1 MTAKDV
7 VAKYYEAFNQKDVK
21 SFLNLLADDVFH
33 DLNQGAR
40 QQGKAQFLKFM
51 EEMNSCYDE
60 RVENLVVLTGNDPS
74 RAAAE
79 FTIHGKYLKAQTGL
93 PPAHGQTYE
102 LPVGAFFE
110 IENGL
115 VKRITNY
122 YNLNDWIHQVRGNA

>member
-1 MTAKDV
+1 MATKEIV
-7 VAKYYEAFNQKDVK
+7 SQYYEAFNQKDLNT
-21 SFLNLLADDVFH
+21 FLGLLAEDVVH

-40 QQGKAQFLKFM
+40 QTGKTQFLKFM

-60 RVENLVVLTGNDPS
+60 RVEDLVVMTGADPL

-79 FTIHGKYLKAQTGL
+79 FTIVGKYLRSQSGL
-93 PPAHGQTYE
+93 PPAHGQTYR

-122 YNLNDWIHQVRGNA
+122 YNLNDWIDQVRG